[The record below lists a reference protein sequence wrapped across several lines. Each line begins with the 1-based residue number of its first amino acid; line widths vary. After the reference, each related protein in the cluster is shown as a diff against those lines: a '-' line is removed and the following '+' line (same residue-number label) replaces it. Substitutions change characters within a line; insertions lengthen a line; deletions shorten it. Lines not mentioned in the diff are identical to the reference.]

1 MHNFGMIG
9 LIALP
14 TLLLIG
20 IVGFVRNNKST

>member
-20 IVGFVRNNKST
+20 IFGFIRRSKLK

>member
-20 IVGFVRNNKST
+20 IVEFIRRSKSS

>member
-1 MHNFGMIG
+1 MIG

-20 IVGFVRNNKST
+20 IIGFIRRSKSS